1 MFSVFLQKII
11 SLFLTVTAALS
22 VSCIQWK
29 DGMAGHD
36 FPIIAPTQK
45 AEGDV
50 RVMSFNVRCNDVN
63 DVPRILR
70 RDLVV
75 REILKVKPDT
85 LGVQEA
91 TPEWMAYLKFMLP
104 AYGCVGLSRDNGK
117 TVFRK
122 GEASAIFYLKE
133 RYDLVDH
140 GDFWISD
147 TPDVPS
153 YGPGASCR
161 RICTWV
167 LLRDKG
173 TGAEFAHV
181 NTHLDDSSEE
191 ARILGAHM
199 IVDFINERFGETT
212 PVVFTADL
220 NSIESEDTYRIM
232 TGLLEDASKTAAD
245 SVSFP
250 TWHDGDPGENS
261 LWTLDYVMCSADVTV
276 NTFRTVTDGIKGRLV
291 SDHFPV
297 YADVTISGMQADAR

>member
-11 SLFLTVTAALS
+11 SLLLSVTAALS
-22 VSCIQWK
+22 ISVIQWK

-45 AEGDV
+45 AESDV
-50 RVMSFNVRCNDVN
+50 RVMSFNVRCSDVN

-70 RDLVV
+70 QDLVV

-117 TVFRK
+117 AVFRK

-133 RYDLVDH
+133 KYEPVDN

-167 LLRDKG
+167 LLRDKD
-173 TGAEFAHV
+173 TSVEFAHV
-181 NTHLDDSSEE
+181 NTHLDDSSRE

-199 IVDFINERFGETT
+199 IVDFINERFTGST

-220 NSIESEDTYRIM
+220 NSVESEETYRIM
-232 TGLLEDASKTAAD
+232 TGLLADASRTAAD

-250 TWHDGDPGENS
+250 TWHDGNPGENS
-261 LWTLDYVMCSADVTV
+261 RWTLDYVMCSSNVTV

-297 YADVTISGMQADAR
+297 YADVVIPGTHADVR